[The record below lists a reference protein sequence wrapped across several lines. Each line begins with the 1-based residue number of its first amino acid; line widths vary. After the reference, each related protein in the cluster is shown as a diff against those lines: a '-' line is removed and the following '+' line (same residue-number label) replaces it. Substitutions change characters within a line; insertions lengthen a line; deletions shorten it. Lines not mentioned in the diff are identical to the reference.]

1 MSRSDKTGMDSW
13 PPQPKKVGR
22 GLNAATKSPKDPQLH
37 LAGSNHP
44 YAPFTGNALKWES
57 NVYDDG
63 TT

>member
-1 MSRSDKTGMDSW
+1 MPQMEEGGMNSW
-13 PPQPKKVGR
+13 PPEPKRVGR
-22 GLNAATKSPKDPQLH
+22 GLNAPTKSRKDPQLH

-44 YAPFTGNALKWES
+44 YAPFPGNALKWES

>member
-22 GLNAATKSPKDPQLH
+22 GLDAATKSPKDPQFH

-44 YAPFTGNALKWES
+44 YAAFTGNALKWQS

>member
-1 MSRSDKTGMDSW
+1 MSRADSGMGSW
-13 PPQPKKVGR
+13 PPQAKKGVGK
-22 GLNAATKSPKDPQLH
+22 GLNAPSKSPADPQWH

-44 YAPFTGNALKWES
+44 YAPFVGNAIKWES

>member
-1 MSRSDKTGMDSW
+1 MDSW

-22 GLNAATKSPKDPQLH
+22 GLDAATKSPKDPQLH